1 MTVGLLLTAY
11 MVGTIPFALWLVRM
25 VSGADLRHVGSGN
38 IGTANVLRAA
48 GPSTAALALVLDV
61 SKGTAVVL
69 FAERL
74 GASTELVAAVAVAVV
89 CGHVFPVWLRFRGG
103 KGVATAC
110 GAFLPMAPG
119 ATLLAL
125 VVFTAVVWSARYIS
139 LGSLAGALTLM
150 VCSYAGGEPAVTV
163 WAAVGVSGLIGY
175 RHRSNIGRLY
185 AGQERRLG
193 ERQAL

>member
-1 MTVGLLLTAY
+1 MIVGLLLMAY
-11 MVGTIPFALWLVRM
+11 LVGTIPFALWVGRM
-25 VSGADLRHVGSGN
+25 ASGADLRRVGSGN
-38 IGTANVLRAA
+38 MGTANVLRAA
-48 GPSTAALALVLDV
+48 GPSMAALALALDV
-61 SKGTAVVL
+61 SKGTTAVF

-74 GASTELVAAVAVAVV
+74 GASTGLAAAVAVAVV
-89 CGHVFPVWLRFRGG
+89 CGHVFPAWLEFRGG

-110 GAFLPMAPG
+110 GAFLSLAPW

-125 VVFTAVVWSARYIS
+125 VVFTAVVWMTRYIS
-139 LGSLAGALTLM
+139 LGSLAGALTLI

-175 RHRSNIGRLY
+175 RHRSNIVRLY

-193 ERQAL
+193 ERQVL